1 MKNQQV
7 IETAKIAFR
16 EATDGTIKQIIEMDS
31 AIAPFDLLME
41 VQLNQHAVKMLAKV
55 KNEVRSQD
63 LPQIFAL
70 FHTKMNA
77 NQLEKI
83 LIAQYIPSPVKNE
96 LKKNHIN
103 YLEATGNCLIQ
114 LDHLFLFVND
124 RKIAPVRK
132 TREGKLWNKTG
143 LRFVF
148 SILTNDN
155 FLKMTLREQAAT
167 SGIALGNLTGL
178 REEIHDFLNPGE
190 HTIKNGAFDVLLE
203 RWGLNYS
210 YSLKPTL
217 ITGKF
222 RCLNPKTLDKWK
234 NLTMPKNTWW
244 GGENA
249 GAIITNYL
257 KPKQFTIYTRNTKQL
272 VIDWKLVPDENG
284 NIELYEPFWPAA
296 TDYMNQNEVNPVIAW
311 AELNF
316 ELDQRLRE
324 TADRIKEK
332 LTNQY

>member
-1 MKNQQV
+1 MKNHHI

-16 EATDGTIKQIIEMDS
+16 EATGGNMNQINEIGTIV
-31 AIAPFDLLME
+31 APFDQLME

-70 FHTKMNA
+70 FQNKMNS
-77 NQLEKI
+77 NHYEKI
-83 LIAQYIPSPVKNE
+83 LLAQYIPSPVKNE

-114 LDHLFLFVND
+114 LDHIFLFVND
-124 RKIAPVRK
+124 RKIAPIRK

-143 LRFVF
+143 LKFVF

-167 SGIALGNLTGL
+167 AGIALGNLTGL
-178 REEIHDFLNPGE
+178 REEIREFLNPRE
-190 HTIKNGAFDVLLE
+190 YTIKNGAFDVLLE

-217 ITGKF
+217 KIGTF
-222 RCLNPKTLDKWK
+222 RYLDPKMLNNWQK
-234 NLTMPKNTWW
+234 LTMPQNTWW

-257 KPKQFTIYTRNTKQL
+257 KPKQFSIYTRNMKQL

-296 TDYMNQNEVNPVIAW
+296 TDNLNQNEVNPVIAW

-332 LTNQY
+332 LTNQS